1 MPARFVSIW
10 FRHLL
15 TDWLTIRRPDLQG
28 QPFVLAAPDH
38 GRLVITAASRAVLAQ
53 GIGEGMVVADARA
66 LIPQLQVFNDRPGLA
81 EQLLQALCKWC
92 IRYTPVAAV
101 DMPDGLVLDVS
112 GCAHLWGGEKPYLE
126 AMVAQLHAFGYHV
139 HAAMADTVGA
149 AWGVTRF
156 GSNGQGIFSGTGNG
170 EAFMVSS
177 HATTGIIAKNT
188 QDSAAAPDGKPMAF
202 IVPPGQQTEA
212 LLSLPPTA
220 LRLEPDILE
229 RLQKLGLCQ
238 VSSFITMPRSVLR
251 RRFGPALLL
260 RVDQASGWEKEVI
273 QPLQPPLPFQERL
286 PCLEPILT
294 ATGIEIALKRLL
306 DTLCSQ
312 LQQNGKGLRSAV
324 FKGYRVDGKL
334 EQVEIGTHRATHNVQ
349 HLFKLFENKIP
360 TIRPALG
367 IELFILE
374 APKVEDL
381 APLQETLWS
390 GGCNLESMGL
400 AALIDRI
407 SSKLGANVIHRY
419 LPEQCYWPER
429 SFKHTDSLQEKASTE
444 WRTDIPRPVRL
455 LPEPEP
461 VTVSAPIPD
470 YPPMLFTYKG
480 QVHYIKRADGPERIA
495 REWWLEAG
503 PHRDYYTVEDEEG
516 RRYWLFRSGHYD
528 ADNPHC
534 WFIHGFFA

>member
-28 QPFVLAAPDH
+28 QAFVLAAPDH
-38 GRLVITAASRAVLAQ
+38 GRLVITAASKAVLSQ
-53 GIGEGMVVADARA
+53 GISEGMVVADARA

-92 IRYTPVAAV
+92 IRYTPIAAV
-101 DMPDGLVLDVS
+101 DKPDGLVLDAS

-126 AMVAQLHAFGYHV
+126 AIVAQLNAFGYDV
-139 HAAMADTVGA
+139 RVAMADTVGA
-149 AWGVTRF
+149 AWAVARF
-156 GSNGQGIFSGTGNG
+156 GNGGQGIIPS
-170 EAFMVSS
+170 
-177 HATTGIIAKNT
+177 
-188 QDSAAAPDGKPMAF
+188 
-202 IVPPGQQTEA
+202 GQQTDA
-212 LLSLPPTA
+212 LLPLPPAA
-220 LRLEPDILE
+220 LRLEPDTLE
-229 RLQKLGLCQ
+229 RLQKLGLYQ

-251 RRFGPALLL
+251 RRFGAALLL
-260 RVDQASGWEKEVI
+260 RVDQASGWEEEVI
-273 QPLQPPLPFQERL
+273 QPLLPPLPFQERL

-294 ATGIEIALKRLL
+294 RTGIEIALKRLL
-306 DTLCSQ
+306 DTLCDQ
-312 LQQNGKGLRSAV
+312 LQQKGKGLRSAV

-349 HLFKLFENKIP
+349 HLFKLFEDKIP

-381 APLQETLWS
+381 APLQESLWS
-390 GGCNLESMGL
+390 GGCSLESIGL
-400 AALIDRI
+400 AALVDRI
-407 SSKLGANVIHRY
+407 TSKLGEQVIHRY

-429 SFKHTDSLQEKASTE
+429 SFKQTDSLLEKATTE
-444 WRTDIPRPVRL
+444 WRNDIPRPVRL

-480 QVHYIKRADGPERIA
+480 QIHYIKRADGPERIA
-495 REWWLEAG
+495 REWWVEAG
-503 PHRDYYTVEDEEG
+503 PHRDYYTVEDQEG

-528 ADNPHC
+528 ADNPPC